1 MSSPI
6 TKAQERKIVELI
18 RNWPINVNLT
28 WGKICEEA
36 ESVLDY
42 IPTRQALNKKNTI
55 KNAYGTRK
63 NIIRKHNENLSSI
76 SKPKSINDA
85 VDQIVRHKSQIKQL
99 KNENE
104 LMAEAINRL
113 IYNGSLHG
121 LSEQQLMKPLP
132 QKSKD

>member
-42 IPTRQALNKKNTI
+42 IPTRQALKKYNQKCIRNKKEYN
-55 KNAYGTRK
+55 
-63 NIIRKHNENLSSI
+63 
-76 SKPKSINDA
+76 
-85 VDQIVRHKSQIKQL
+85 SQTQ
-99 KNENE
+99 
-104 LMAEAINRL
+104 
-113 IYNGSLHG
+113 
-121 LSEQQLMKPLP
+121 
-132 QKSKD
+132 